1 MNLEDR
7 IKLSISID
15 SSLIVDEDELTF
27 CTEDERNTKLI
38 AYKSESA
45 YEGEYDDELNPV
57 ERNEWTQL
65 FKCKILPNSSASK
78 VTGNDGIDYSYSYE
92 VFMRK
97 PKQLAFLPRENDF
110 VHIRKKDGTIDKE
123 CRCIGFVT
131 LRNWVKLW
139 LI

>member
-7 IKLSISID
+7 IKLNWKVD
-15 SSLIVDEDELTF
+15 ALLITDEDGTTYTTDEAQKLLALTSDLQEE
-27 CTEDERNTKLI
+27 ED
-38 AYKSESA
+38 
-45 YEGEYDDELNPV
+45 YDEELNPV
-57 ERNEWTQL
+57 ARTEWQQQ

-78 VTGNDGIDYSYSYE
+78 VTSNDGKDYIYSYE

-97 PKQLAFLPRENDF
+97 PKQLTLLPIENDL
-110 VHIRKKDGTIDKE
+110 VHITKKDGTIDKD

-139 LI
+139 LK